1 MPGTIIKRLREKKG
15 MKQEAVAIEM
25 GISQAAY
32 SKIENN
38 LTELTVRHCKLLSR
52 IFGEN
57 VYEYFDEDF
66 EIRRFRHKPEEL
78 VLNGAHKPELLQLK

>member
-1 MPGTIIKRLREKKG
+1 MPGTIIKKLREKKG
-15 MKQEAVAIEM
+15 LKQEAVAIEM

-57 VYEYFDEDF
+57 VYEFLEEEF
-66 EIRRFRHKPEEL
+66 EIRRNKPVKMQQQDTTSL
-78 VLNGAHKPELLQLK
+78 VHDLVA

>member
-1 MPGTIIKRLREKKG
+1 MPGSVIRRLREKTG
-15 MKQEAVAIEM
+15 MKQETVAREM

-38 LTELTVRHCKLLSR
+38 ITELTVRHCKILSR

-57 VYEYFDEDF
+57 VYDHLDDDFVVVSSTSSRTGRQSLAQESEY
-66 EIRRFRHKPEEL
+66 L
-78 VLNGAHKPELLQLK
+78 

>member
-1 MPGTIIKRLREKKG
+1 MPGTIIKKLREKKG
-15 MKQEAVAIEM
+15 LKQEAVAMEM

-38 LTELTVRHCKLLSR
+38 LTELTVRHCKMLSR

-57 VYEYFDEDF
+57 VYEFLEDEF
-66 EIRRFRHKPEEL
+66 EIRRHKPVKMQQHNGGD
-78 VLNGAHKPELLQLK
+78 VLQDMVA

>member
-1 MPGTIIKRLREKKG
+1 MPGTTIKQLREKKG
-15 MKQEAVAIEM
+15 LKQETVAIGM

-52 IFGEN
+52 IFETN
-57 VYEYFDEDF
+57 VYDFFEDDF
-66 EIRRFRHKPEEL
+66 EIHRFRTPKKEAEP
-78 VLNGAHKPELLQLK
+78 VAQLSDY

>member
-1 MPGTIIKRLREKKG
+1 MPGSIIKQLREKKG
-15 MKQEAVAIEM
+15 LKQEAVALEM

-38 LTELTVRHCKLLSR
+38 LTELTVRHCKILSR

-57 VYEYFDEDF
+57 VYDYFDDDF
-66 EIRRFRHKPEEL
+66 EIIRKKKGRPSSSLEGKYNYAE
-78 VLNGAHKPELLQLK
+78 